1 MRGINWKKISNGLPT
16 ISVRDIAIQRTEN
29 DIVLG
34 TFGRGFYILDDYSSL
49 RHIQSDKNPMEPRV
63 FPIRPSLMWEKSSPL
78 GRPAKAFQGDDFY
91 LAENLDPVAL
101 ITYYNDKKFESLE
114 SQRKKKESKLLKHKK
129 DIFYPNYDELKK
141 EEEQINPELVFT
153 IRDENEEI
161 IKKIFKPVSK
171 GLNRIKWNLRY
182 ESKFPVL
189 KGFSKSGSNSRGTL
203 VNPGTYS
210 VEMILVENE
219 NITQLS
225 DPVNF
230 EVIALNNTTMPAE
243 NRKAKVDFQRKVDDL
258 QAKMGEYNAKLL
270 QIKDKI
276 PYIEEAL
283 RRSNKPVDLFYSSIN
298 DIKFQIDHIS
308 KSLYGDDLLSK
319 IDQQEKPTPYYRL
332 GYLAYEQKNST
343 SSPTE
348 THLNSFKIAYDEFQ
362 PIIRKIEDLK
372 LKFENL
378 EVSLKENSIPY
389 TPERIKEKF

>member
-1 MRGINWKKISNGLPT
+1 
-16 ISVRDIAIQRTEN
+16 
-29 DIVLG
+29 
-34 TFGRGFYILDDYSSL
+34 
-49 RHIQSDKNPMEPRV
+49 
-63 FPIRPSLMWEKSSPL
+63 
-78 GRPAKAFQGDDFY
+78 
-91 LAENLDPVAL
+91 
-101 ITYYNDKKFESLE
+101 
-114 SQRKKKESKLLKHKK
+114 
-129 DIFYPNYDELKK
+129 
-141 EEEQINPELVFT
+141 
-153 IRDENEEI
+153 
-161 IKKIFKPVSK
+161 
-171 GLNRIKWNLRY
+171 
-182 ESKFPVL
+182 
-189 KGFSKSGSNSRGTL
+189 
-203 VNPGTYS
+203 
-210 VEMILVENE
+210 MILVENE

-378 EVSLKENSIPY
+378 EVSLKENNIPY